1 MAEQYQYSDF
11 DMNFTKNEF
20 VKDISIKRDW
30 NSIRQSIAN
39 IIMTTPGEKPFNPDF
54 GVGIYSLLFEPL
66 DALEQA
72 KLERDIRWAIRR
84 HEPRAEVTS
93 IDFGIDN
100 MNANELSFIVNFI
113 ILSGRGSNSIN
124 DSLKISLTK
133 VR

>member
-1 MAEQYQYSDF
+1 MTEQYQYSDF

-20 VKDISIKRDW
+20 VEDISIKRDW

-66 DALEQA
+66 DNLEAA

-100 MNANELSFIVNFI
+100 IDANELSFIVNFI
-113 ILSGRGSNSIN
+113 VLSGRGSNTIN

>member
-1 MAEQYQYSDF
+1 MTEQYQYSDF

-20 VKDISIKRDW
+20 VEDISIKRDW

-66 DALEQA
+66 DNLEAA

-100 MNANELSFIVNFI
+100 IDANELSFIVNFI
-113 ILSGRGSNSIN
+113 VLSGMGSNTIN